1 MAIYEQFD
9 KATRRVGAYVIFRDG
24 KVSGRVVL
32 AYPVDGASRLYAYV
46 QVWGAPMVRAF
57 AGGGGY
63 DKGTAAVCHA
73 ISRLEPEKGEY
84 PSPANVAEMIS
95 AWRAAV
101 ASDGGYSWKHQF
113 EAAGFEVAQ
122 AC

>member
-9 KATRRVGAYVIFRDG
+9 KATRRVGANVILRDG
-24 KVSGRVVL
+24 KVTGRVVL
-32 AYPVDGASRLYAYV
+32 AYPVDGAGRLYAYV

-73 ISRLEPEKGEY
+73 IQRLSTCDTDSTPDPKTAG
-84 PSPANVAEMIS
+84 MIA
-95 AWRAAV
+95 AWHVAV
-101 ASDGGYSWKHQF
+101 ASDGGRDWKHQF
-113 EAAGFEVAQ
+113 EAAGFEVAR

>member
-9 KATRRVGAYVIFRDG
+9 KATRRVGANVILRDG
-24 KVSGRVVL
+24 KVTGRVVL
-32 AYPVDGASRLYAYV
+32 AYPVDGAGRLYAYV
-46 QVWGAPMVRAF
+46 QVWGAHMVRAF
-57 AGGGGY
+57 ARGGGY

-73 ISRLEPEKGEY
+73 IQRLEPEKGEY
-84 PSPANVAEMIS
+84 SSRPETVSMIS